1 MIHLDTNFL
10 IAIEDAHAPE
20 SKSFR
25 AWLRAGEELSI
36 SSLAWTEY
44 LCGPLPEKHI
54 QAASIL
60 FPNPE
65 PYLAEDCVLTARL
78 FNHTGRRR
86 GSMLDC
92 MIAAIALRNNARLAT
107 LNVDDFRPFEKF
119 GLQLVVISRQD

>member
-10 IAIEDAHAPE
+10 VAIEDAHGPE

-25 AWLRAGEELSI
+25 SWLRTGEEMSI

-44 LCGPLPEKHI
+44 LCGPLPEKQI
-54 QAASIL
+54 EAAGIL

-65 PYLAEDCVLTARL
+65 PYLAEDSVLAARM
-78 FNHTGRRR
+78 FHHTGRRR

-107 LNVDDFRPFEKF
+107 LNIADFRPFEKF
-119 GLQLVVISRQD
+119 GLHLVVNSNQD